1 MFHSSKLL
9 LCSNNQTS
17 RTKQQARQGVSSRL
31 WQQLCFPPVDLPSAD
46 HPTIALL
53 PSTTT
58 IPIIATLSL
67 SLYTLGSFYER
78 ILIQKE
84 KRIQLLQYRE
94 ELFYIDNKM
103 VLILS
108 TIYTFSINPSD
119 WAIPITIASP
129 CPHEMDISP
138 SLHDLI
144 SKRWKLIS

>member
-1 MFHSSKLL
+1 MCRLFEGCRINADKYVIYILSCFTVQSYCCVLIIKPPAQ
-9 LCSNNQTS
+9 SN
-17 RTKQQARQGVSSRL
+17 KQARVCRL
-31 WQQLCFPPVDLPSAD
+31 VCDNNCFPPVDLPSAD

-94 ELFYIDNKM
+94 ELFYIDNNYIII
-103 VLILS
+103 ILVEKI
-108 TIYTFSINPSD
+108 TYNQQFSSS
-119 WAIPITIASP
+119 WY
-129 CPHEMDISP
+129 
-138 SLHDLI
+138 
-144 SKRWKLIS
+144 